1 MATHSDLPAVSPL
14 LLEPAAN
21 SCALLCC
28 PTPRSPCFLSFP
40 NCVQVSYS
48 HSSLGLLQK
57 PLLLVGVLA
66 AVFGLAILAG
76 RGSLASSPSVRSV
89 VAKPHAS

>member
-1 MATHSDLPAVSPL
+1 MLSP
-14 LLEPAAN
+14 P
-21 SCALLCC
+21 
-28 PTPRSPCFLSFP
+28 SPH
-40 NCVQVSYS
+40 CVQISYS

-76 RGSLASSPSVRSV
+76 RGSLASSPSVHSV